1 MVTLLCG
8 RIGSGKTTLA
18 KQIQIRTGAVLL
30 SADDLLL
37 TVFTGCLGDKHDE
50 TNARCLQYLFQMAGQ
65 LDALGI
71 SSIIDAGFWT
81 RESRQNAREYFTS
94 RNIENKL
101 YYLYLED
108 DLRKARVAARNEL
121 LRTSTRRE
129 FILCEQTLARL
140 DAKFEEPSAEE
151 YDERVDMK

>member
-18 KQIQIRTGAVLL
+18 KQIQSRTGAVLL

-71 SSIIDAGFWT
+71 SCIIDTDG
-81 RESRQNAREYFTS
+81 R
-94 RNIENKL
+94 
-101 YYLYLED
+101 
-108 DLRKARVAARNEL
+108 EL
-121 LRTSTRRE
+121 LELGEGWACRRP
-129 FILCEQTLARL
+129 I
-140 DAKFEEPSAEE
+140 
-151 YDERVDMK
+151 V